1 MAEKTTKLIYVQLA
15 IFIAV
20 LLVGIG
26 TYVLFK
32 VAMPDLYYDLPS
44 AEEFKAAV
52 TESNHMDKLKSVAI
66 KIYYMG
72 EGFSESLEAVINLLL
87 MICLFVA
94 AVSLYSILV
103 LRSFKAK

>member
-1 MAEKTTKLIYVQLA
+1 MAEKTTKLIYIHLA
-15 IFIAV
+15 IFVAV

-26 TYVLFK
+26 TFVLFQ
-32 VAMPDLYYDLPS
+32 VAMPDLYYERPS
-44 AEEFKAAV
+44 VEEFKLAV
-52 TESNHMDKLKSVAI
+52 TESNHMDKLKTAAI

-87 MICLFVA
+87 MTCLFVA
-94 AVSLYSILV
+94 VASLYSILV